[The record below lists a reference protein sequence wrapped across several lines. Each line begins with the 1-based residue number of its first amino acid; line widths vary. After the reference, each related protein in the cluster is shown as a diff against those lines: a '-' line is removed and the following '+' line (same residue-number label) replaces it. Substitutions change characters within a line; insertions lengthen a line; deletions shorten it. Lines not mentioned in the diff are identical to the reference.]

1 MVTEGVAAVPGISRV
16 PGTWAGLRCAA
27 QPEPRSTGVAVLWI
41 IRSYSHQLRTHPKCA
56 AAGGAPH
63 GARAPAGA
71 AAARGRRRLG
81 GAPGGGGPARLRRR
95 VGAGGAG
102 RPAAGGQSRSALS
115 LSALSQEE
123 RRVSQWQ
130 RQALEDPL
138 CGCVAGLGS
147 VGAQHCRVVRPC
159 FALGGRPLATAPT
172 VATVATLFLRPH
184 DR

>member
-27 QPEPRSTGVAVLWI
+27 QPEPRSTGALWI
-41 IRSYSHQLRTHPKCA
+41 IRSCSHQLRTHPKCA

-71 AAARGRRRLG
+71 AAARGRRLG

-95 VGAGGAG
+95 VGPGGAG
-102 RPAAGGQSRSALS
+102 PPAQGQSRSALS
-115 LSALSQEE
+115 LSALSQE

>member
-1 MVTEGVAAVPGISRV
+1 MARGLLLAPLLRAADV
-16 PGTWAGLRCAA
+16 WAGHPVVEVQLVFGGVSVQAVQAA
-27 QPEPRSTGVAVLWI
+27 P
-41 IRSYSHQLRTHPKCA
+41 
-56 AAGGAPH
+56 
-63 GARAPAGA
+63 
-71 AAARGRRRLG
+71 RGRGSLAPRR
-81 GAPGGGGPARLRRR
+81 
-95 VGAGGAG
+95 
-102 RPAAGGQSRSALS
+102 S